1 MRRDLEEA
9 GSAHAGAGTSLQPPS
24 EPSISPTVLAV
35 LILISTTTPIA
46 MNMYLP
52 ALPAIQADF
61 NTSTSVVQLSLSL
74 FLVATAFGQLVAGP
88 LSDIFGRRPVLTA
101 GLSLFV
107 VASVICTLAPSPWV
121 LIVGRMLQG
130 FGGCTGM
137 VLSRAIVRDIFG
149 TATAASM
156 IGYVT
161 MGIAVAPL
169 LTPTLGGL
177 IYEFSNWRFIFL
189 FMCVMGVLSVTAM
202 RMKLPESHPPTH
214 RPGVFRRWRSEVSE
228 LLSIPTFWSLALTLG
243 ALCVAFFSFVAG
255 GTVIAVEVYE
265 LGASQYGL
273 FFVFMVSGY
282 ILGNFITGRYSRR
295 IGLTR
300 MIVMGNII
308 SVIGVTG
315 AVTLA
320 FFPLAHP
327 LGLFGPMLVVG
338 IGNGLS
344 LPNCVAGSVSVR
356 PDLAGTASGL
366 SGAFQIGSGAL
377 ASFAVGIL
385 IDTGFWEDV
394 RWPVLILMSFGAI
407 SAFFISL
414 TINPRRLSA

>member
-1 MRRDLEEA
+1 MRTNLDEPL
-9 GSAHAGAGTSLQPPS
+9 SAQPPAGAPAS
-24 EPSISPTVLAV
+24 EPHISGTVLAV

-52 ALPAIQADF
+52 ALPAIQQDF
-61 NTSTSVVQLSLSL
+61 GTSTAVVQLSLSL
-74 FLVATAFGQLVAGP
+74 FLVATAVGQLVAGP
-88 LSDIFGRRPVLTA
+88 LSDIFGRRPVLTW

-107 VASVICTLAPSPWV
+107 IASIICTLAPSPAV
-121 LIVGRMLQG
+121 LIIGRMLQG

-169 LTPTLGGL
+169 LTPTLGGF
-177 IYEFSNWRFIFL
+177 IYEVSSWRFIFL
-189 FMCVMGVLSVTAM
+189 FMCITGVFSVLAM
-202 RMKLPESHPPTH
+202 RLKLPESHPPV
-214 RPGVFRRWRSEVSE
+214 RQPDVFGRWRREVGE
-228 LLSIPTFWSLALTLG
+228 LLRIPTFWSLALTL
-243 ALCVAFFSFVAG
+243 AFLCVAFFTFVAG
-255 GTVIAVEVYE
+255 GTVVAVEVYE
-265 LGASQYGL
+265 LGASEYGM

-282 ILGNFITGRYSRR
+282 IVGNFVTGRYSRR

-308 SVIGVTG
+308 ALVGVSL
-315 AVTLA
+315 AVLLA
-320 FFPLAHP
+320 LTVPSHP
-327 LGLFGPMLVVG
+327 FALFGPMLVVG
-338 IGNGLS
+338 MGNGLS

-377 ASFAVGIL
+377 ASFAVGIM
-385 IDTGFWEDV
+385 IDLDIWDDV
-394 RWPVLILMSFGAI
+394 RWPVLLLMLAGAVA
-407 SAFFISL
+407 AFITSL
-414 TINPRRLSA
+414 TIDARKLSA